1 VAATLGRPTS
11 GHCSLQNNGTDRN
24 FLILYNAIAVQGNT
38 DGVLLNHGE
47 VYADSGLIV
56 SIACG
61 ITDFVDIEIGYPCTV
76 DDEEGLL
83 FSRAVDSIMRQRKVV
98 HFKNAYLKSV
108 MRSIGKT
115 MHGTTLP
122 SVL

>member
-1 VAATLGRPTS
+1 
-11 GHCSLQNNGTDRN
+11 
-24 FLILYNAIAVQGNT
+24 
-38 DGVLLNHGE
+38 
-47 VYADSGLIV
+47 
-56 SIACG
+56 
-61 ITDFVDIEIGYPCTV
+61 
-76 DDEEGLL
+76 
-83 FSRAVDSIMRQRKVV
+83 MRQRKVV